1 MTNMNE
7 MMNKM
12 MENMMNK
19 MMETMMDRVFASML
33 EQFGGAE
40 NMDDVEMA
48 FAEIEPEVKK
58 ARKLSVEDLISS
70 EKSTSTNE
78 VPAELGY
85 WEGISKDGKTYRWYG
100 WANPETCER
109 VFPGKQLYHVN
120 DFYLKRDYGAYH
132 PGKTTSYKFKNGGLN
147 AVLTQYKVHT
157 EIEPKDAKEFMKFM
171 SDKESKKAERTH
183 DTECYTNWVKT
194 TK

>member
-1 MTNMNE
+1 MTNNFDS
-7 MMNKM
+7 MMNAMMEKMMATMQEKM
-12 MENMMNK
+12 MEAMMNS
-19 MMETMMDRVFASML
+19 MMKS
-33 EQFGGAE
+33 FGATDE
-40 NMDDVEMA
+40 A
-48 FAEIEPEVKK
+48 PAEIEPETQVKK
-58 ARKLSVEDLISS
+58 ARKLSVEDLVSS

-100 WANPETCER
+100 WANPETGER